1 MYMPIRDS
9 DGTGTTNRDNPRGSS
24 ISILYDI
31 LRIEEK
37 LLINEFKALGV
48 EVRLVNINDMSL
60 NLNDYEEGFGIVLIR
75 ALSHSKA
82 GLVARILNMRGITT
96 INNGMAIENSWN
108 KAIALSILARSKV
121 PVVPTKLVLSINLQG
136 DGINY
141 PAIVKPVHGSWG
153 RLVSLVGSSDE
164 LSLLLKHRALGDS
177 YSRVAMVQPF
187 IGDGTDYRVFVIGGE
202 VVASMMR
209 KPSNGDWRSN
219 VSRGGTAHGVRLGD
233 DAYEIAVKATEVLGL
248 DYAGVDLLYS
258 PGRGYLVNEVNAIPE
273 FKGLMGAS
281 GVNIPRKIVEYVL
294 SVARR

>member
-1 MYMPIRDS
+1 MPTRGS

-60 NLNDYEEGFGIVLIR
+60 NLNDYEEGFDIVLIR

-82 GLVARILNMRGITT
+82 GLVARILNIRGITT

-121 PVVPTKLVLSINLQG
+121 PVVPTKLVLSTNLQG

-141 PAIVKPVHGSWG
+141 PAIVKPVHGPG
-153 RLVSLVGSSDE
+153 VG
-164 LSLLLKHRALGDS
+164 
-177 YSRVAMVQPF
+177 
-187 IGDGTDYRVFVIGGE
+187 
-202 VVASMMR
+202 
-209 KPSNGDWRSN
+209 
-219 VSRGGTAHGVRLGD
+219 
-233 DAYEIAVKATEVLGL
+233 
-248 DYAGVDLLYS
+248 
-258 PGRGYLVNEVNAIPE
+258 
-273 FKGLMGAS
+273 
-281 GVNIPRKIVEYVL
+281 
-294 SVARR
+294 